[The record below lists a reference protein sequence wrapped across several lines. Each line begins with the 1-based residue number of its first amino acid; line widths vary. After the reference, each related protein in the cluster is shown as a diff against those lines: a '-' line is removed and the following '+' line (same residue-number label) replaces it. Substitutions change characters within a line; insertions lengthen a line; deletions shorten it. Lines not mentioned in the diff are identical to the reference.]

1 MRKKN
6 DDFIRKQN
14 HEKKMKED
22 MARVTESKINGRPS
36 QSFNGTPKN
45 ENFSHQDDKTS
56 NIQSK

>member
-1 MRKKN
+1 
-6 DDFIRKQN
+6 
-14 HEKKMKED
+14 MKED

-45 ENFSHQDDKTS
+45 ENISYQDDKTS